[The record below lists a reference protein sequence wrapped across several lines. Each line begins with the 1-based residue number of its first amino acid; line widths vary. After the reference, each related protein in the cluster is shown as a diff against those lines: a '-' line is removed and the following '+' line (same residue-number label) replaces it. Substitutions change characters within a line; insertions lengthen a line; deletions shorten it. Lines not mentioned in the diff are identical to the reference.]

1 MQTFDFAPLYRSSV
15 GFDRLARL
23 MDANARPGAP
33 AGNGFP
39 PYNIAAIGEDHY
51 RITMAVAGFSE
62 AELDIEVHDQAL
74 TVSGNKKEEDEGVQ
88 YLHRGI
94 AERNFS
100 RKFQLA
106 DYVKVADAHLEHGI
120 LTIDLER
127 VVPEAMKP
135 RSIKIA
141 SGTPESLVSRTKKI
155 LEGKSKEKAA

>member
-1 MQTFDFAPLYRSSV
+1 MQTFDFSPLYRSSV

-23 MDANARPGAP
+23 MDASTRPGAP

-39 PYNIAAIGEDHY
+39 PYNIAANGEDRY
-51 RITMAVAGFSE
+51 RITMAVAGFGE

-74 TVSGNKKEEDEGVQ
+74 TVSGNKKEEAEDVQ

-106 DYVKVADAHLEHGI
+106 DYVKVADAHLENGI

-127 VVPEAMKP
+127 EVPEAMKP

-141 SGTPESLVSRTKKI
+141 SGAPESLVSKAKKV
-155 LEGKSKEKAA
+155 LEGKAKDQAA

>member
-1 MQTFDFAPLYRSSV
+1 MQTFDFSPLYRSSV

-23 MDANARPGAP
+23 MDANTRPGTP

-39 PYNIAAIGEDHY
+39 PYDIATIGEDEY
-51 RITMAVAGFSE
+51 RITMAVAGFAES
-62 AELDIEVHDQAL
+62 ELDIEVHDQAL
-74 TVSGNKKEEDEGVQ
+74 TVSGNKKEEDESVQ

-106 DYVKVADAHLEHGI
+106 DYVKVADAHLENGI
-120 LTIDLER
+120 LTIDLQR

-135 RSIKIA
+135 RTIKIGKGA
-141 SGTPESLVSRTKKI
+141 PESLVSKAKKVI
-155 LEGKSKEKAA
+155 EGKSRDQAA